1 MEGSRFVERPPG
13 WADHRFE
20 TQERIMALQ
29 FGQVEK
35 RLERI
40 EQLMGALEKRL
51 WITVYGVVG
60 VILAQA
66 VQSIIEFTPKGG

>member
-1 MEGSRFVERPPG
+1 MEGSRFVERPPL

-29 FGQVEK
+29 FRQVEK

-40 EQLMGALEKRL
+40 EQLIEALEKRL
-51 WITVYGVVG
+51 WVTVYGVVG

-66 VQSIIEFTPKGG
+66 VQSIMEFAPKGG